1 MSSGQRD
8 RAGRALSERPGA
20 ARREPVAGR
29 LEPAERAERS
39 PGERLALAERVLA
52 YAAAEGATE
61 AEVLVIADDAALT
74 RFANSEIHQ
83 NVAEANVRIS
93 VRFVR
98 GRRVGVAATGRDD
111 DGALRRLVE
120 TAGRIAGLVDESPGF
135 AGLPEPGPI
144 ALLPG
149 AYAAGTAEASPDLRA
164 SGVRAVVAAADAAG
178 VTAYG
183 SFSTTVE
190 TLAVASS
197 RGIRAAEARTASQL
211 LVVAMGPGEGT
222 GYAEAAAVDATTLD
236 PAALGREAA
245 DRAQRSASAGPLE
258 PGEYPV
264 LLEEYAVA
272 DLAQNLGFLG
282 FSALAVE
289 EGRSFFEPG
298 RRVGSDL
305 VTLVDDARDPAGLPA
320 SFDYEGVAKQRVTM
334 IERGVC
340 REVVHD
346 AGTAARAGRRS
357 TGHGLPAPNPWGPFP
372 LNPVMAPG
380 TTARAA
386 LLAGLDR
393 GLLVTRFHY
402 TNPVHPKLAVVTG
415 MTRDGTFWVEDGEI
429 VRPVR
434 NLRFTMS
441 YLDALAGIEAVSNVR
456 GLHRGDYGAAIV
468 PAVRIGAWRFTGAT
482 GG

>member
-1 MSSGQRD
+1 MSRGERAD
-8 RAGRALSERPGA
+8 RRRPVSTPVEPAG
-20 ARREPVAGR
+20 GR

-39 PGERLALAERVLA
+39 PGERLALAERVLGH
-52 YAAAEGATE
+52 AAAEGATE

-93 VRFVR
+93 LRFVR
-98 GRRVGVAATGRDD
+98 GKRVGVAATGRDD
-111 DGALRRLVE
+111 DDALRRLAE
-120 TAGRIAGLVDESPGF
+120 TAGRIAALVDETPDF
-135 AGLPEPGPI
+135 AGLPEPGPSVPV
-144 ALLPG
+144 AG
-149 AYAAGTAEASPDLRA
+149 AYATGTADASPELRA
-164 SGVRAVVAAADAAG
+164 AGVRAVVAAADAAG
-178 VTAYG
+178 VTAFG

-190 TLAVASS
+190 TIAVASS
-197 RGIRAAEARTASQL
+197 RGVRAAEARTSGRL
-211 LVVAMGPGEGT
+211 LVVTMGPGEGT
-222 GYAEAAAVDATTLD
+222 GYAEAAAVDASTLD
-236 PAALGREAA
+236 AAELGREAA
-245 DRAQRSASAGPLE
+245 ERARASAGAGSLE

-264 LLEEYAVA
+264 VLGEYAVA
-272 DLAQNLGFLG
+272 DLAENLGFLG

-298 RRVGSDL
+298 RRVGSEL

-320 SFDYEGVAKQRVTM
+320 SFDYEGAPKQRVTL

-340 REVVHD
+340 RELVYD
-346 AGTAARAGRRS
+346 ADTAARAGRRS

-372 LNPVMAPG
+372 LNPVMSPG
-380 TTARAA
+380 TTPPGE

-415 MTRDGTFWVEDGEI
+415 MTRDGTFWVEGGEI

-441 YLDALAGIEAVSNVR
+441 YLDALAGIEAVSSVR
-456 GLHRGDYGAAIV
+456 GLHRGESTVALV
-468 PAVRIGAWRFTGAT
+468 PAVRVGAWRFTGAT
-482 GG
+482 GD